1 MMLRKISLA
10 LLFVFTFGLFSNT
23 AQATNNDPKD
33 KVLMTILKYVLAS
46 HYEPEEI
53 NDEFSERVYNDFLEN
68 LDPLKRYFLASDIE
82 EFSQYKYRID
92 DQYKK
97 EDLTFFFKVYE
108 RFMTRTET
116 AKGFYKE
123 ILAAPFDYDK
133 NETLDVDYEARKYA
147 QNENELIQLWH
158 HQLKFSA
165 ISRLHDYLE
174 EEDRKLEED
183 ANYEKKSWTELEE
196 KARQMTEENLDEFF
210 IRMDQ
215 LTYENWFATYI
226 NTITSEYD
234 PHTTYFDPASK
245 KKFDQ
250 GISGKLEGIGARLT
264 TKSNYT
270 KVSEIIVGGPAWK
283 QGELE
288 AEDLI
293 LKVAQGDE
301 EPLDIVGMRLDDAIE
316 FIKGKKG
323 TEVRLTVKKIDG
335 STKVISIIRDVVEI
349 QETFVKSSLVEK
361 DGKKFGVIHLPSFY
375 VDFDDKDYRNCAS
388 DMAQEIERLK
398 KDKIEGIVLDLRNNG
413 GGSLPAVVDIA
424 GMFIDKGPMVQV
436 KYRDRDPD
444 AKVDRNAGILWDGPL
459 VVMVNEYSASASEIF
474 AAAMQDYK
482 RAVIIGGQQTFGKG
496 TVQSIYDLN
505 KFHNLN
511 DDIGALKLTI
521 QKFYRINGSSVQL
534 EGVKSDIK
542 LPNRLSYMEVGERQE
557 KTALGFDKVTPANY
571 SEWNNYSNFN
581 EVINNSKKRVSSNK
595 YFRLIDEHAKWLKKS
610 ADDTVV
616 YLNYAAYKK
625 DLEQHEQTSKKFKE
639 IRDFKTNLT
648 YTSPGYEISLL
659 ESVPGL
665 KDKREAWHKNLTK
678 DIYVNEALNVLSELK
693 IKPEY
698 LLVKN

>member
-1 MMLRKISLA
+1 MMYRRISFI
-10 LLFVFTFGLFSNT
+10 LLFIFTFGIFNT
-23 AQATNNDPKD
+23 SVQAANNDPRD

-53 NDEFSERVYNDFLEN
+53 NDEFSERVYTDFLEN

-82 EFSQYKYRID
+82 EFSKYKYQID

-108 RFMTRTET
+108 RYMSRTE
-116 AKGFYKE
+116 ASKEFYQD
-123 ILAAPFDYDK
+123 ILAQPFDYEK
-133 NETLDVDYEARKYA
+133 NETLNIDYEKREYA
-147 QNENELIQLWH
+147 TSENELIQLWH
-158 HQLKFSA
+158 KQLKFNA
-165 ISRLHDYLE
+165 ISRLHDYISQ
-174 EEDRKLEED
+174 EEDKVEDDASYVMEEW
-183 ANYEKKSWTELEE
+183 SVLEE
-196 KARQMTEENLDEFF
+196 KARTKTKENLDEYF
-210 IRMDQ
+210 IRLDQ
-215 LTYENWFATYI
+215 LSYANWFSTYI

-234 PHTTYFDPASK
+234 PHTTYFDPQTK

-264 TKSNYT
+264 TKNNYT
-270 KVSEIIVGGPAWK
+270 KVSEVVVGGPAWK

-293 LKVAQGDE
+293 LKVAQGKE

-335 STKVISIIRDVVEI
+335 STKIISIIRDVVELE
-349 QETFVKSSLVEK
+349 ETFVKSSIVEK
-361 DGKKFGVIHLPSFY
+361 EGKKFGVIHLPSFY
-375 VDFDDKDYRNCAS
+375 VDFNDKDYRNCAS
-388 DMAQEIERLK
+388 DMAQEIDRLK
-398 KDKIEGIVLDLRNNG
+398 KDKIEGIILDLRNNG

-436 KYRDRDPD
+436 KYRDRDAD
-444 AKVDRNAGILWDGPL
+444 QKTDRNAGILWDGPL

-482 RAVIIGGQQTFGKG
+482 RAVIIGGKQTFGKG
-496 TVQSIYDLN
+496 TVQSVYDLN

-511 DDIGALKLTI
+511 EDIGALKLTI

-542 LPNRLSYMEVGERQE
+542 LPNRLSYMEIGEREE
-557 KTALGFDKVTPANY
+557 KTALNFDKVPPAKY
-571 SEWNNYSNFN
+571 SEWNNYENFN
-581 EVINNSKKRVSSNK
+581 EVVNNSKKRVSSNK
-595 YFRLIDEHAKWLKKS
+595 YFRLIDEHAQWLKKAS
-610 ADDTVV
+610 DDDII
-616 YLNYAAYKK
+616 YLNYTAYKN
-625 DLEQHEQTSKKFKE
+625 DLDQHEKSSKKFKT
-639 IRDFKTNLT
+639 IRDYETNLS
-648 YTSPGYEISLL
+648 YNSPSYEIDLL
-659 ESVPGL
+659 ETVPGL
-665 KDKREAWHKNLTK
+665 KEKREAWHKILTK

-693 IKPEY
+693 IKPGY

>member
-1 MMLRKISLA
+1 MTFRKIALV
-10 LLFVFTFGLFSNT
+10 LLFTFSVGLFNT
-23 AQATNNDPKD
+23 SARPNNSDPKD

-53 NDEFSERVYNDFLEN
+53 NDAFSERVYNDFLEN

-82 EFSQYKYRID
+82 EFSQYKYKID

-97 EDLTFFFKVYE
+97 DELTFFFKVYE
-108 RFMTRTET
+108 RFMTRVET
-116 AKGFYKE
+116 SKGFYKE
-123 ILAAPFDYDK
+123 ILAAPFDYDN
-133 NETLDVDYEARKYA
+133 NETLNIDYENRKYA
-147 QNENELIQLWH
+147 SNENELIQLWH

-174 EEDRKLEED
+174 QEEDKLKDD
-183 ANYEKKSWTELEE
+183 AQYEKESWTALEA
-196 KARQMTEENLDEFF
+196 KARKMTEENLDEFF

-215 LTYENWFATYI
+215 LSYANWFSTYI

-234 PHTTYFDPASK
+234 PHTTYFDPQTK

-264 TKSNYT
+264 TKNNYT

-293 LKVAQGDE
+293 LKVGQGDE

-323 TEVRLTVKKIDG
+323 TEVKLTIKKIDG

-349 QETFVKSSLVEK
+349 EETFVKSSVVEK
-361 DGKKFGVIHLPSFY
+361 DGKKFGMIHLPSFY

-398 KDKIEGIVLDLRNNG
+398 KDKVEGLLLDLRNNG
-413 GGSLPAVVDIA
+413 GGSLPAVIDIA

-436 KYRDRDPD
+436 KYRDRAAD
-444 AKVDRNAGILWDGPL
+444 AKNDRNAGILWDGPL
-459 VVMVNEYSASASEIF
+459 VVLVNEYSASASEIF

-482 RAVIIGGQQTFGKG
+482 RAVIIGGKQTFGKG

-505 KFHNLN
+505 KFHNLD

-521 QKFYRINGSSVQL
+521 QKFYRINGSSVQI

-542 LPNRLSYMEVGERQE
+542 LPTRLSYIEIGEREE
-557 KTALGFDKVTPANY
+557 KTALGFDKVAPANY

-581 EVINNSKKRVSSNK
+581 EVVNNSKKRVAANK
-595 YFRLIDEHAKWLKKS
+595 YFRLIDEQAKWLKKS
-610 ADDTVV
+610 ADDNLV

-625 DLEQHEQTSKKFKE
+625 DLELHEKSAEKFKE
-639 IRDFKTNLT
+639 IRNYKTNLT
-648 YTSPGYEISLL
+648 YTSPSYELNLL
-659 ESVPGL
+659 ETVPGL

-678 DIYVNEALNVLSELK
+678 DIYVDEALNVLSELK